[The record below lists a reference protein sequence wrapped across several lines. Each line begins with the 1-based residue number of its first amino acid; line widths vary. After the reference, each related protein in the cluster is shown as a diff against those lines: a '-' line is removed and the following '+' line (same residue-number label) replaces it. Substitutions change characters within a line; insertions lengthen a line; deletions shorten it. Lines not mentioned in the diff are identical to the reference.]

1 MIRSLRIRNYAIIES
16 VDIDFSD
23 NLTIITGE
31 TGAGKS
37 ILMGALGLI
46 MGNRAETK
54 VLYDLNNKCT
64 VEAVFDIA
72 NYNLKDLF
80 DKLDLD
86 YSDETIIRRE
96 ILPNGK
102 TRAFVNDSPVVLDAL
117 RELTEHLV
125 DIHQQFDTLIIQN
138 PNFQLKVIDALADNK
153 NILSEYDSKYL
164 SYVSDSKE
172 IEKLKASLLSAN
184 KENDYLIFQLREL
197 EEADLVEGEQEE
209 LELEQ
214 KKLSN
219 AELIKRALMKVSMG
233 LTEDEMSVVSLISDC
248 LNESYS
254 VSKYHPR
261 IAELTEKLE
270 NIKYEL
276 EELSSDFQDIADST
290 DYDAERI
297 TEIENRLSVLFKLEK
312 KHFVSTDRELIQI
325 QQELQKNLKGHEN
338 LEQRII
344 NLEKKLLIQE
354 KELFEIGKILTD
366 RRLSAAAV
374 FEDNIHNLLVQ
385 LSMSNARIKVE
396 IQEISKITASG
407 TDQLKFLF
415 ASNKGSRLE
424 EIKGIVSGGEMSR
437 LALCIKSLI
446 ANAMTLPTLIF
457 DEIDAGVSGE
467 VALQMGNIMKY
478 LASKHQVISITHSPQ
493 IAAKANAHYFVQKV
507 DAEERTLTTVS
518 LLEEND
524 RIIEIAKMLS
534 GNPPSEFAKA
544 NAIELLSR

>member
-1 MIRSLRIRNYAIIES
+1 L
-16 VDIDFSD
+16 FS
-23 NLTIITGE
+23 
-31 TGAGKS
+31 
-37 ILMGALGLI
+37 
-46 MGNRAETK
+46 
-54 VLYDLNNKCT
+54 
-64 VEAVFDIA
+64 
-72 NYNLKDLF
+72 
-80 DKLDLD
+80 
-86 YSDETIIRRE
+86 
-96 ILPNGK
+96 
-102 TRAFVNDSPVVLDAL
+102 
-117 RELTEHLV
+117 
-125 DIHQQFDTLIIQN
+125 
-138 PNFQLKVIDALADNK
+138 
-153 NILSEYDSKYL
+153 
-164 SYVSDSKE
+164 
-172 IEKLKASLLSAN
+172 
-184 KENDYLIFQLREL
+184 
-197 EEADLVEGEQEE
+197 
-209 LELEQ
+209 
-214 KKLSN
+214 
-219 AELIKRALMKVSMG
+219 
-233 LTEDEMSVVSLISDC
+233 IS
-248 LNESYS
+248 
-254 VSKYHPR
+254 
-261 IAELTEKLE
+261 
-270 NIKYEL
+270 L
-276 EELSSDFQDIADST
+276 EELSSDFQNIADST
-290 DYDAERI
+290 DYDVERI

-312 KHFVSTDRELIQI
+312 KHFVSSDRELIQI

-374 FEDNIHNLLVQ
+374 FEDNIHKLLVQ
-385 LSMSNARIKVE
+385 LSMSNARIKVD

-467 VALQMGNIMKY
+467 VALQMGNIMKE

-493 IAAKANAHYFVQKV
+493 IAAKANSHYFVQKV

-534 GNPPSEFAKA
+534 GNPPSESAKA
-544 NAIELLSR
+544 NAIELLTR

>member
-54 VLYDLNNKCT
+54 VLYDLNNKCV
-64 VEAVFDIA
+64 VEAVLDIV

-80 DKLDLD
+80 EKLDLD
-86 YSDETIIRRE
+86 YSDETLIRRE

-102 TRAFVNDSPVVLDAL
+102 TRAFVNDSPVVLDVL
-117 RELTEHLV
+117 KELTEHLV

-153 NILSEYDSKYL
+153 KILSDYESKYQ
-164 SYVSDSKE
+164 SYVSNTKE
-172 IEKLKASLLSAN
+172 IDKLKSDLLSAN

-197 EEADLVEGEQEE
+197 EEANLVEGEQEE

-219 AELIKRALMKVSMG
+219 AELIKRALMKISMG
-233 LTEDEMSVVSLISDC
+233 LTEDEMSVLSLVSDC
-248 LNESYS
+248 LNESYT
-254 VSKYHPR
+254 VSKYHPK
-261 IAELTEKLE
+261 IAGLTERLE
-270 NIKYEL
+270 GIKFEL
-276 EELSSDFQDIADST
+276 EELSSEFQDIADST
-290 DYDAERI
+290 EYDGERI
-297 TEIENRLSVLFKLEK
+297 AEIENRLSILFKLEK
-312 KHFVSTDRELIQI
+312 KHLVSSDKELIQI
-325 QQELQKNLKGHEN
+325 QHELQKNLKGHEN
-338 LEQRII
+338 LEHRILE
-344 NLEKKLLIQE
+344 LEKTIAKQE
-354 KELFEIGKILTD
+354 KELFEFGKILTE

-374 FEDNIHNLLVQ
+374 FEDNIHKLLIQ
-385 LSMSNARIKVE
+385 LSMNHARIKVD
-396 IQEISKITASG
+396 IQEMSKISASG

-467 VALQMGNIMKY
+467 VALQMGNIMKE

-493 IAAKANAHYFVQKV
+493 IAAKANSHYFVQKV
-507 DAEERTLTTVS
+507 DAEERTITKVS

-534 GNPPSEFAKA
+534 GNPPSESAKA
-544 NAIELLSR
+544 NAMELLSR

>member
-64 VEAVFDIA
+64 VEAVFDIV

-86 YSDETIIRRE
+86 YSDETLVRRE

-102 TRAFVNDSPVVLDAL
+102 TRAFVNDSPVVLDVL
-117 RELTEHLV
+117 KELTEHLV
-125 DIHQQFDTLIIQN
+125 DVHQQFDTLIIQN

-153 NILSEYDSKYL
+153 KILSEYDSKYL

-219 AELIKRALMKVSMG
+219 AELIKRALIKVSMG

-254 VSKYHPR
+254 VSKNHPR
-261 IAELTEKLE
+261 ISELTEKLE

-312 KHFVSTDRELIQI
+312 KHFVSSDRELIQI

-374 FEDNIHNLLVQ
+374 FEDNIHKLLVQ
-385 LSMSNARIKVE
+385 LSMSNARIKVD

-467 VALQMGNIMKY
+467 VALQMGNIMKD